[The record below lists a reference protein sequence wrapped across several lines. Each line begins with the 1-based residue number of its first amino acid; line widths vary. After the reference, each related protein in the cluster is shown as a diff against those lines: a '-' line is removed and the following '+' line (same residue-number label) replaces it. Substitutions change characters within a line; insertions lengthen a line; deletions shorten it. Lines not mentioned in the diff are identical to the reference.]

1 MFDYQKAFSRNIGWV
16 TEQEQ
21 QQLRQ
26 AKVAIAGA
34 GGVGSAHLL
43 TLTRLGIGQFNISDF
58 DQFEVH
64 NFNRQAGAMMSTI
77 DQDKVAVMERL
88 AKDINP
94 ELAINSFPKGIDAS
108 NVEAFLD
115 GVDLYVDS
123 LDFFALEA
131 RKLVFAACT
140 RKNIPIVTA
149 APLGMGSALLCFM
162 PGKMNY
168 EQYFCFEGRSELDQY
183 IQFLI
188 GLSPSMLQ
196 MPYLVDKSRVDFKA
210 QKGPSTIMGVQLC
223 AGMAATFALKIL
235 LGRGDVVAAPY
246 GLHIDAYRNK
256 LKKTWRP
263 FGNKGLLPRLMFAI
277 AKRVVTKEKAVK
289 TV

>member
-1 MFDYQKAFSRNIGWV
+1 MFNYDQAFSRNIGWV

-21 QQLRQ
+21 LKLQSV
-26 AKVAIAGA
+26 KVAIAGA
-34 GGVGSAHLL
+34 GGVGCAHLI
-43 TLTRLGIGQFNISDF
+43 TLTRLGIGRFSISDF

-77 DQDKVAVMERL
+77 DQDKVEVMERL

-94 ELAINSFPKGIDAS
+94 ELNIESYPKGIDES

-131 RKLVFAACT
+131 RKLVFAVCT
-140 RKNIPIVTA
+140 RKKIPIVTA
-149 APLGMGSALLCFM
+149 APLGMGSAVLCFM
-162 PGKMNY
+162 PGQMSY

-210 QKGPSTIMGVQLC
+210 KKGPSTVMGVQLC

-246 GLHIDAYRNK
+246 GLHFDAYRNK

-263 FGNKGLLPRLMFAI
+263 FGCKGWLHNMVFHLVK
-277 AKRVVTKEKAVK
+277 KRIVAS
-289 TV
+289 

>member
-1 MFDYQKAFSRNIGWV
+1 MFNYQQAFSRNIGWV

-21 QQLRQ
+21 QKLRQ

-43 TLTRLGIGQFNISDF
+43 TLTRLGISHFNISDF

-77 DQDKVAVMERL
+77 DQDKVEVMERL

-94 ELAINSFPKGIDAS
+94 ELTINSYPEGIDES

-123 LDFFALEA
+123 LDFFALAA
-131 RKLVFAACT
+131 RKLVFAVCT
-140 RKNIPIVTA
+140 RKKIPIVTA
-149 APLGMGSALLCFM
+149 APLGMGSAVLCFM
-162 PGKMNY
+162 PGQMDY

-210 QKGPSTIMGVQLC
+210 RKGPSTIMGVQLC

-235 LGRGDVVAAPY
+235 LERGDVIAAPY
-246 GLHIDAYRNK
+246 GLHFDAYRNK

-263 FGNKGLLPRLMFAI
+263 FGNRGLLPRLMFAI
-277 AKRVVTKEKAVK
+277 AKRVVTRDQAVK
-289 TV
+289 SV

>member
-1 MFDYQKAFSRNIGWV
+1 MFDYDQAFSRNIGWV

-21 QQLRQ
+21 ARLRQ
-26 AKVAIAGA
+26 CKVAIAGA

-43 TLTRLGIGQFNISDF
+43 TLTRLGIGRFSISDF
-58 DQFEVH
+58 DQFEIH
-64 NFNRQAGAMMSTI
+64 NFNRQAGAMLSTI

-88 AKDINP
+88 ARDINP
-94 ELAINSFPKGIDAS
+94 ELEIESYPKGIDAS
-108 NVEAFLD
+108 NVDQFLD

-140 RKNIPIVTA
+140 EKGIPIVTA

-162 PGKMNY
+162 PGQMSF

-210 QKGPSTIMGVQLC
+210 RKGPSTIMGVQLC
-223 AGMAATFALKIL
+223 AGMAATYGLKIL
-235 LGRGDVVAAPY
+235 LKRGDIVAAPY
-246 GLHIDAYRNK
+246 GLHFDAYRNK

-263 FGNKGLLPRLMFAI
+263 FGNRGLLPRLMFQI
-277 AKRVVTKEKAVK
+277 AKRAVTRQQAASV
-289 TV
+289 

>member
-1 MFDYQKAFSRNIGWV
+1 MFDYHQAFSRNIGWV

-21 QQLRQ
+21 AKLRQ
-26 AKVAIAGA
+26 CKIAIAGA

-43 TLTRLGIGQFNISDF
+43 TLTRLGVGRFSISDF
-58 DQFEVH
+58 DQFEIH
-64 NFNRQAGAMMSTI
+64 NFNRQAGAMLSTI

-88 AKDINP
+88 ARDINP
-94 ELAINSFPKGIDAS
+94 ELEIDSYPQGIDAS
-108 NVEAFLD
+108 NVYAFLD

-140 RKNIPIVTA
+140 AKGIPIVTA

-162 PGKMNY
+162 PGQMTF
-168 EQYFCFEGRSELDQY
+168 EQYFCFEGRTELDQY

-210 QKGPSTIMGVQLC
+210 RKGPSTIMGVQLC

-235 LGRGDVVAAPY
+235 LNRGGIVAAPY
-246 GLHIDAYRNK
+246 GLHVDAYRNK
-256 LKKTWRP
+256 MKKTW
-263 FGNKGLLPRLMFAI
+263 LPLGCRGVLHSIKFAL
-277 AKRVVTKEKAVK
+277 AKKIILRRVSD
-289 TV
+289 